1 MIKESITFN
10 SKTQDFL
17 SKTEI
22 LNGLLYSDDLEQ
34 IQHNIDV
41 FAIEFDENISK
52 KGTVSN
58 VSKRDSFAVITLE
71 FNEKSKAQYL
81 ISNALDLKK
90 VNNIS
95 EQIIPQPF
103 KKLIQQAY
111 EMTKANKTLGDFL
124 NFNILPV

>member
-10 SKTQDFL
+10 GKTQEFL

-22 LNGLLYSDDLEQ
+22 LKGLIYSDDLEH

-41 FAIEFDENISK
+41 FAIEFDETLSK
-52 KGTVSN
+52 KGTMSN
-58 VSKRDSFAVITLE
+58 VSKRGSFAVITLE

-81 ISNALDLKK
+81 ISNVLDLNK
-90 VNNIS
+90 VTKIS

-111 EMTKANKTLGDFL
+111 EMTKANKTLGDF
-124 NFNILPV
+124 FKF